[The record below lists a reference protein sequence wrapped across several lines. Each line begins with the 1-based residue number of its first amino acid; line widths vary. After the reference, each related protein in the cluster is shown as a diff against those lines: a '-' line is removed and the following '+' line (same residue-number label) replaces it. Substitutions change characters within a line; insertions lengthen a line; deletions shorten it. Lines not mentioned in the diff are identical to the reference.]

1 MNFNNFE
8 EFESKLDN
16 LYANEQYDIADRI
29 MENQIDNICKLSPWK
44 KLISI
49 YGFMLLSPEIA
60 NLSVDF
66 SNYVDN

>member
-1 MNFNNFE
+1 MNMNFNNFE
-8 EFESKLDN
+8 EFESILDKLFD
-16 LYANEQYDIADRI
+16 NEQYEVADRI
-29 MENQIDNICKLSPWK
+29 MENQIDNYLPWK

-49 YGFMLLSPEIA
+49 YGFMLLSLEIA

>member
-29 MENQIDNICKLSPWK
+29 MENQIDNICKLSS
-44 KLISI
+44 LE
-49 YGFMLLSPEIA
+49 EIDQY
-60 NLSVDF
+60 L
-66 SNYVDN
+66 